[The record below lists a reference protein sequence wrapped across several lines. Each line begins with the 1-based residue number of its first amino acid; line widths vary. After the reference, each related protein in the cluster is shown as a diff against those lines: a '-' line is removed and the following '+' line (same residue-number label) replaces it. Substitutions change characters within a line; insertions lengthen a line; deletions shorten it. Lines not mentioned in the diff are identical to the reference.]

1 MKCACVFKSTTSF
14 INRMW
19 SDEIPYTVSGSE
31 KVKNIEE
38 DLQRELAELKN
49 ELEENEMVHGITR
62 TIRY

>member
-1 MKCACVFKSTTSF
+1 MDVVFNSSAASF